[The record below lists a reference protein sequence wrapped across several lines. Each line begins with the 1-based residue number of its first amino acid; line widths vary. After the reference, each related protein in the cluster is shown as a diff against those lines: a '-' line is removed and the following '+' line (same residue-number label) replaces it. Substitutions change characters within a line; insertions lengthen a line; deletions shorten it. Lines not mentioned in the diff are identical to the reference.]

1 MALNLWLYLRWCVVA
16 KALMRA
22 CVVLPIH
29 PVEGRNF
36 HVDDITPSAGMDE
49 LVLVGAIDIVS

>member
-1 MALNLWLYLRWCVVA
+1 
-16 KALMRA
+16 MRA